1 MKKYKSLI
9 IIMLAIIML
18 FIMVV
23 FGSLRLKNI
32 DMSETRLLVTYW
44 KEYLV
49 GVILAM
55 SCYLGINFLLKD

>member
-1 MKKYKSLI
+1 MKKYKLLI

-18 FIMVV
+18 FIMIF

-55 SCYLGINFLLKD
+55 GCYLGINFLLKD